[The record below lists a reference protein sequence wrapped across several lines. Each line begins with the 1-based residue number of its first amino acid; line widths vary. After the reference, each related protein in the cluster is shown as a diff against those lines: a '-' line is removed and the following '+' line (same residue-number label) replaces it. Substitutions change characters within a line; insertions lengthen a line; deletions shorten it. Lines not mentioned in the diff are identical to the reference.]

1 MRLWEKT
8 RNSQLLD
15 SHLKN
20 VLRYVCRPTTN
31 PGTSTCEVPSD
42 VSRKLRADLVYDN
55 GVVGKLTA
63 CLMVKRSFRQ
73 CRVIKKPLTHC
84 TAR

>member
-15 SHLKN
+15 SPLKN
-20 VLRYVCRPTTN
+20 VLRYDVRRPTTS

-42 VSRKLRADLVYDN
+42 VSRKLRADLVYNN
-55 GVVGKLTA
+55 GVVEVSL
-63 CLMVKRSFRQ
+63 LHV
-73 CRVIKKPLTHC
+73 
-84 TAR
+84 